1 MFSNEY
7 RPALLPKVRSKRI
20 MAAAEGKP
28 CTLRISSFYPGY
40 RCAGPETT
48 VGCHPDN
55 MGPAGGKG
63 ISTKPTDTLVMFGC
77 AHCHDIL
84 SGVDKKRHEF
94 VVLNYEAAVLER
106 MIHALRETHAM
117 LLEEGIMVI
126 PDAEFV

>member
-1 MFSNEY
+1 MINNY
-7 RPALLPKVRSKRI
+7 RPHMLPKVRSEQI
-20 MAAAEGKP
+20 MAAAAGMP

-40 RCAGPETT
+40 TCSGPDTT

-55 MGPAGGKG
+55 MGAAGGKG
-63 ISTKPTDTLVMFGC
+63 TSTKPTDMLVMFGC
-77 AHCHDIL
+77 KHCHDIMA
-84 SGVDKKRHEF
+84 GVDKKRHEF